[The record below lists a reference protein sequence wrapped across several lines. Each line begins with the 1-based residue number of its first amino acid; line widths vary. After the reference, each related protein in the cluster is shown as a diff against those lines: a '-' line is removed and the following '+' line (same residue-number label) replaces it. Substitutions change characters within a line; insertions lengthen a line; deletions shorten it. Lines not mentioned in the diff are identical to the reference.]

1 MRLNEAGDT
10 LWTKTHFSDETAVWL
25 AGPRIEETED
35 GQYLIAGIIRSPET
49 GDDNGLLLKFSPE
62 GEIIWQ
68 KDYGGA
74 GKDGFFSYRKTP
86 DGGYILGGFSRSL
99 DPSGDFYLVK
109 VDSEGEMEWE
119 THLGGPGYQDGYSVD
134 FTPDGGYV
142 IAGRGGSPPFNIDI
156 AAAKCDAYGNPLW
169 SKIYGGP
176 ENNDAPHK
184 IKALSDGNLMLSG
197 AFGNGS
203 FQYSSNRDAFLIKLN
218 QNGSVIWQK
227 GYDGEFTSIHASELL
242 ELPDGSL
249 VVTSGDYVSADSD
262 VYGGIHKYDS
272 EGNAIWSRLY
282 AGENLT
288 TDNYLYDII
297 STADGGFLALGSTYD
312 PNLNNRQEAWLLRLD
327 SEGYTCDS
335 VGCVE
340 VVNALPPP
348 PKEEEEL
355 TISPNPST
363 GLLTVHWQQE
373 GPVELKVFTTTGHQ
387 AWAYQGGSEGPITMD
402 LSHLPPGLYLLTL
415 RTEGQLLSRKFMLS
429 D

>member
-1 MRLNEAGDT
+1 MRLNEGGDT
-10 LWTKTHFSDETAVWL
+10 LWTKTHFADETAVWL
-25 AGPRIEETED
+25 AGPRIETTED

-49 GDDNGLLLKFSPE
+49 GDDNGLLLKFNPE

-142 IAGRGGSPPFNIDI
+142 IAGRGGVPPFDIDI
-156 AAAKCDAYGNPLW
+156 AAAKCDAFGNPLW
-169 SKIYGGP
+169 SEIYGGP
-176 ENNDAPHK
+176 ENNDASHD
-184 IKALSDGNLMLSG
+184 LVCLQDGTILLSG
-197 AFGNGS
+197 GMGNGS
-203 FQYSSNRDAFLIKLN
+203 FQASENRDAFLIKLN
-218 QNGSVIWQK
+218 QQGSVLWERI
-227 GYDGEFTSIHASELL
+227 YDELYTFSHL
-242 ELPDGSL
+242 SAPIELTDGSI
-249 VVTSGDYVSADSD
+249 VVTSIRYLIEDGD

-272 EGNAIWSRLY
+272 QGNPIWSRLY
-282 AGENLT
+282 AGEDLT
-288 TDNYLYDII
+288 KNNYLYDIV

-312 PNLNNRQEAWLLRLD
+312 PNLSNRQEAWLLRLD

-348 PKEEEEL
+348 PQEEAL
-355 TISPNPST
+355 TVSPNPST
-363 GLLTVHWQQE
+363 GLLTAQWQTA
-373 GPVELKVFTTTGHQ
+373 GLVELSVFTATGRQ
-387 AWAYQGGSEGPITMD
+387 AWAYQGRSEGPMVID